1 MNGESITVRKK
12 IIGYAICFGIGAGL
26 FFLVCWLER
35 YPALETDQE
44 RLRVLCDAF
53 TIPGLL
59 LAAAAGLV
67 FAANNGTFYGLGYGL
82 RTAKQI
88 LLPFLPSEHVKYRDY
103 IAKKKEKKVSGYGFI
118 LISGLVFLLVG
129 IILLIRFNM
138 LYPNA

>member
-1 MNGESITVRKK
+1 MRKK
-12 IIGYAICFGIGAGL
+12 IVGYAICFGIETIL
-26 FFLVCWLER
+26 FFLICWLGH
-35 YPALETDQE
+35 YTALETDQE

-59 LAAAAGLV
+59 LVALSGLI

-88 LLPFLPSEHVKYRDY
+88 LLPFLPSEHMKYRDY
-103 IAKKKEKKVSGYGFI
+103 IAKKKEKKVSGYRFI
-118 LISGLVFLLVG
+118 LISGLVFLLAG
-129 IILLIRFNM
+129 ISLLIRFNV